1 MPVWDPQQY
10 ARYSTQRS
18 RPYLELVARIE
29 ADNPKSVVD
38 LGCGDGELTAIL
50 ADRWPNARIR
60 GIDSSPEMIAKAVQR
75 PPGLEFAVGDITE
88 WHPDEPVDVLVS
100 NAAFQWVD
108 GHLELLASAVD
119 SVATGGVFA
128 FQVPGNFGM
137 PSHTILAE
145 LRQSAKWRAK
155 LGDNAVRAG
164 SHEPEVYFDRL
175 AGLGC
180 TVDAWET
187 TYLHVLPG
195 EDAVLEW
202 VKGSALRPVF
212 DRLDA
217 AETAEFLTEYG
228 ALLREQY
235 PRRDYG
241 TIFPFRRIF
250 IVARK
255 PA

>member
-1 MPVWDPQQY
+1 MPIWDPQQY
-10 ARYSTQRS
+10 ARYSSQRS
-18 RPYLELVARIE
+18 RPYLELVARID

-50 ADRWPNARIR
+50 ADRWPDAQVR
-60 GIDSSPEMIAKAVQR
+60 GIDSSPEMIGRAVPR
-75 PPGLEFAVGDITE
+75 PRVEFGVGDITE
-88 WHPDEPVDVLVS
+88 WNPDGPIDIIVS

-108 GHLELLASAVD
+108 GHLELLPKFVD
-119 SVATGGVFA
+119 ALNPGGVLA

-137 PSHTILAE
+137 PSHAILAE

-164 SHEPEVYFDRL
+164 SHDPEVYFDKL

-202 VKGSALRPVF
+202 VKGTALRPVLEQ
-212 DRLDA
+212 LDDA
-217 AETAEFLTEYG
+217 GTAEFLAEYG
-228 ALLREQY
+228 ALLREAY

-250 IVARK
+250 VVAGK